1 MLTPALKKGGK
12 FTLVVIFLAGLTLGA
27 AIPWALGYEPHM
39 VNALRLLRDARAE
52 LVLAIPNKAG
62 HRERAID
69 LVDHAIV
76 QVEKGIEVSR

>member
-1 MLTPALKKGGK
+1 MSTPALRKGGK

-69 LVDHAIV
+69 LVDRAIG

>member
-1 MLTPALKKGGK
+1 MSTPALKKGGK

-27 AIPWALGYEPHM
+27 AIPWALGFEPHM
-39 VNALRLLRDARAE
+39 VSALRLLRDARAE

-69 LVDHAIV
+69 LVDRAIV

>member
-1 MLTPALKKGGK
+1 MSTPALRKGGK

-27 AIPWALGYEPHM
+27 AIPWAMGYEPHM
-39 VNALRLLRDARAE
+39 VHALRLLRDARAE

-69 LVDHAIV
+69 LVDRAIV

>member
-12 FTLVVIFLAGLTLGA
+12 FALVVIFLAGLTLGV

-39 VNALRLLRDARAE
+39 VNALRLLRDARTE
-52 LVLAIPNKAG
+52 LVQATPNKAG
-62 HRERAID
+62 HRERAIA
-69 LVDHAIV
+69 LVDRAIG